1 MYMMYNKYM
10 NNICPSCSYTWDSR
24 VSKPKACPY
33 CKRYIKRVGGG
44 LSQFSTAKK
53 ISEEI
58 TYEPID

>member
-1 MYMMYNKYM
+1 M